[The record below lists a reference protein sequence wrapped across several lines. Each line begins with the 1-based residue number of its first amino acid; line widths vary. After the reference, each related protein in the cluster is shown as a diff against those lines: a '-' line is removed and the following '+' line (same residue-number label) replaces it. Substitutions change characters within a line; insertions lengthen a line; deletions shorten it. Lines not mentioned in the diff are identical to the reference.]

1 LPTQPLPSL
10 TARPNSN
17 TKCAG
22 CHGAHGNIQIKKARV
37 LQMDARK
44 HALKASKKNK
54 AEIFEIVENGKG
66 AMPGFKNDLSKEE
79 IAAIIYYVMAL
90 SKK

>member
-1 LPTQPLPSL
+1 
-10 TARPNSN
+10 
-17 TKCAG
+17 
-22 CHGAHGNIQIKKARV
+22 
-37 LQMDARK
+37 
-44 HALKASKKNK
+44 
-54 AEIFEIVENGKG
+54 VENGKG